1 MLSYL
6 HLFVSFK
13 NMFLILFYEII
24 LQIIFKDNISYYKL
38 SLQKDRLTFFFHDH
52 GDIRW
57 DTLFYC
63 NDSYL

>member
-1 MLSYL
+1 
-6 HLFVSFK
+6 
-13 NMFLILFYEII
+13 MFLILFYEII